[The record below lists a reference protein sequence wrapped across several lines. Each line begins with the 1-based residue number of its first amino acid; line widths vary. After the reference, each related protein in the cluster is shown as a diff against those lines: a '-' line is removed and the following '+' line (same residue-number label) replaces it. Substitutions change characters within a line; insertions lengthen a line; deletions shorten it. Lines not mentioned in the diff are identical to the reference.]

1 MLNHVQQHMRFKP
14 DPLDVAMVDMTANTP
29 TFNPTNAAMIINES
43 FSGSALLMNLV
54 HDIEPGSFIRVKV
67 GRMDALRAE
76 VVWFKRLDTDVVK
89 VGITFLE

>member
-14 DPLDVAMVDMTANTP
+14 DPLDVAMVDLKASTP
-29 TFNPTNAAMIINES
+29 AFSPTNSAMIINES
-43 FSGSALLMNLV
+43 FSGSALVMNLT
-54 HDIEPGSFIRVKV
+54 HDVDVGSFIRVKV

-89 VGITFLE
+89 IGITFLE